1 MVSPEIAPSFDEQ
14 SVFLSIVFFF
24 LFIGIRNLWLNLVR
38 NLVIWSRDKRF
49 LIANAIKNLIMGVSV
64 GGVFYQTTN
73 SVSIFGV
80 LFQLNLFIMLGTFHF
95 MIVLFVHMIRLSNI
109 ILVDA

>member
-1 MVSPEIAPSFDEQ
+1 
-14 SVFLSIVFFF
+14 
-24 LFIGIRNLWLNLVR
+24 
-38 NLVIWSRDKRF
+38 
-49 LIANAIKNLIMGVSV
+49 
-64 GGVFYQTTN
+64 
-73 SVSIFGV
+73 V